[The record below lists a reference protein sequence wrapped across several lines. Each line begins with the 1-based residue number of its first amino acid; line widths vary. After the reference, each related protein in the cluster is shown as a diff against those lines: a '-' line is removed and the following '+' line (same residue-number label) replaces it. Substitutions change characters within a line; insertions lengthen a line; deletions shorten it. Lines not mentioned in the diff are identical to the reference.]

1 MLGGKS
7 RSKILSI
14 HPSGGVTG
22 AGRRVTMRTSVVSSM
37 SRSFSRISRSTSTE
51 CRSLQSSLARRASK
65 RNDALCSPV
74 GICSSATL
82 ISPGESV
89 AAIGARRCVRARL
102 LLADSR
108 VYARAGCAGADLV
121 RSFNSGR
128 CPVEWHRRV
137 ATPTAKTDF
146 SGIKKS
152 IDSI

>member
-1 MLGGKS
+1 M
-7 RSKILSI
+7 
-14 HPSGGVTG
+14 G

-89 AAIGARRCVRARL
+89 AAIGARRCVRDAALL

-108 VYARAGCAGADLV
+108 IYARAGCAGADLV

-128 CPVEWHRRV
+128 CPVEWHRRG
-137 ATPTAKTDF
+137 ATPTAKTDL
-146 SGIKKS
+146 
-152 IDSI
+152 

>member
-1 MLGGKS
+1 
-7 RSKILSI
+7 
-14 HPSGGVTG
+14 
-22 AGRRVTMRTSVVSSM
+22 MRTSVVSSM

-89 AAIGARRCVRARL
+89 AAIGARRCVRDAAL

-108 VYARAGCAGADLV
+108 VVTRVRGAQAPTSFGPSTREGARSNGIGA
-121 RSFNSGR
+121 
-128 CPVEWHRRV
+128 
-137 ATPTAKTDF
+137 
-146 SGIKKS
+146 
-152 IDSI
+152 

>member
-1 MLGGKS
+1 M
-7 RSKILSI
+7 
-14 HPSGGVTG
+14 G

-89 AAIGARRCVRARL
+89 AAIGARRCVRDAAL
-102 LLADSR
+102 LLADGVVTR
-108 VYARAGCAGADLV
+108 VRGAQAPTSFGPSTREGARSNGIGAEQLQRLKRICDQKV
-121 RSFNSGR
+121 N
-128 CPVEWHRRV
+128 
-137 ATPTAKTDF
+137 
-146 SGIKKS
+146 
-152 IDSI
+152 